1 MRLGKGPIAFPHCLI
16 MSTIGC
22 TDSGYEDYAYNS
34 LQSAHTSVFRL
45 AGLGLVVFGPTV
57 SSHAIYSSLADPF
70 NCLERQLE
78 PQHEGSLI
86 LSSMVG
92 PNVLYCALF
101 AGRSRH

>member
-45 AGLGLVVFGPTV
+45 AVLGLVVFRTHCFISCYLFEPGRPVQLPRAPT
-57 SSHAIYSSLADPF
+57 
-70 NCLERQLE
+70 
-78 PQHEGSLI
+78 
-86 LSSMVG
+86 
-92 PNVLYCALF
+92 
-101 AGRSRH
+101 